1 MTFEQMLELDPV
13 LKSIWEEAQHPHV
26 GAGETFCAD
35 QHWGGTLRRSGRVG
49 LKHLMMQRVGQ
60 DAPVEEFQNDEA
72 YMSALYAI
80 KEAIPPCTHADP
92 NDCRYNFE
100 ADPKSIDRKLRG
112 PCSLIDLLNEAAG
125 GPEAKEIDLSL
136 AFVVTPGAEATTMQK
151 KEYTV
156 EQKNKA
162 KRSANVRS
170 GLASD
175 IPMTLIGW
183 TWPERFAHKLNVLCG
198 NPDVGK
204 SLVAI
209 DTVARLTTG
218 KEWFDCPN
226 ENPISEALILAAED
240 DWSDTLC
247 PRLVAAGADLTKVRW
262 LKLSCSDTDTSDV
275 RELALDTDMKVLR
288 DFLADHPD
296 IRLVVIDPI
305 SSYLGNKK
313 MNEEQ
318 SVRSVLTPLKNLA
331 DKFDV
336 CVVAIMHLNKKV
348 ELDAIHRIGGATAF
362 TGVARMVWMCAPKP
376 VEDDE
381 PKSDELY
388 MVRVKGNIIARST
401 LGLSYRTDVHDVVIQ
416 GQTKKVPFVDW
427 IGKVDTDAADI
438 THHVVRHDG
447 SRGRKPVK
455 INEAVEWI
463 RGYLKNNGA
472 VPLSQLQDDAKAIM
486 GFSADTV
493 LRARTMLGVKTEAT
507 TGTDSK
513 GRKNRKHVVSFN
525 ELTAGLIFVPD
536 KPGGDATTD
545 PVEPK
550 PTP

>member
-1 MTFEQMLELDPV
+1 M
-13 LKSIWEEAQHPHV
+13 
-26 GAGETFCAD
+26 
-35 QHWGGTLRRSGRVG
+35 
-49 LKHLMMQRVGQ
+49 
-60 DAPVEEFQNDEA
+60 
-72 YMSALYAI
+72 
-80 KEAIPPCTHADP
+80 
-92 NDCRYNFE
+92 
-100 ADPKSIDRKLRG
+100 
-112 PCSLIDLLNEAAG
+112 
-125 GPEAKEIDLSL
+125 
-136 AFVVTPGAEATTMQK
+136 
-151 KEYTV
+151 
-156 EQKNKA
+156 
-162 KRSANVRS
+162 
-170 GLASD
+170 
-175 IPMTLIGW
+175 
-183 TWPERFAHKLNVLCG
+183 LCG

-288 DFLADHPD
+288 DFLADHPA
-296 IRLVVIDPI
+296 IHLVVIDPI

-331 DKFDV
+331 DRFDV

-362 TGVARMVWMCAPKP
+362 TGVARIVWMCAPKP

-401 LGLSYRTDVHDVVIQ
+401 LGLSYRTDY
-416 GQTKKVPFVDW
+416 TTLSSRAKMKKF
-427 IGKVDTDAADI
+427 
-438 THHVVRHDG
+438 R
-447 SRGRKPVK
+447 S
-455 INEAVEWI
+455 
-463 RGYLKNNGA
+463 L
-472 VPLSQLQDDAKAIM
+472 
-486 GFSADTV
+486 
-493 LRARTMLGVKTEAT
+493 
-507 TGTDSK
+507 TG
-513 GRKNRKHVVSFN
+513 
-525 ELTAGLIFVPD
+525 
-536 KPGGDATTD
+536 
-545 PVEPK
+545 
-550 PTP
+550 